1 MSTMTTKPDPEPTE
15 PETKPTMPTK
25 PETMPTK
32 PVTMPTK
39 PETEPTKPVTIPTI
53 SKFHNSLKMN
63 AIILNKNI
71 KSRFVFLTCIDLKI
85 KILPQVLH

>member
-1 MSTMTTKPDPEPTE
+1 MTTKPDPEPTE
-15 PETKPTMPTK
+15 PETKP
-25 PETMPTK
+25 TMPTK

-53 SKFHNSLKMN
+53 SEFLNYFYMN

-71 KSRFVFLTCIDLKI
+71 KKTICFSYLYRPED
-85 KILPQVLH
+85 

>member
-1 MSTMTTKPDPEPTE
+1 MTTKPDPEPTE

-53 SKFHNSLKMN
+53 SKFHENLNMN

-71 KSRFVFLTCIDLKI
+71 KKSICFSH
-85 KILPQVLH
+85 LHRPND